1 MKSETRNSRNN
12 LHIRFN
18 LILFTFIIIS
28 TNSCKISTS
37 SYKEGKFLFETYCS
51 SCHGKNAEGLG
62 QWYPP
67 LTDSSYI
74 LNHRTQLAAWIRQG
88 IGRDSNTVFKG
99 RYLQV
104 EMPAN
109 KTIADVEICNILNY
123 LNEIHWHGKLFTID
137 EIKASLIQN
146 KN

>member
-1 MKSETRNSRNN
+1 MKSKTNNSRNN
-12 LHIRFN
+12 IHIRTH
-18 LILFTFIIIS
+18 LIIFTFIIIF
-28 TNSCKISTS
+28 TNSCKLSTS

-67 LTDSSYI
+67 LTDSTYI
-74 LNHRTQLAAWIRQG
+74 LKNRTQLAAWIRLG
-88 IGRDSNTVFKG
+88 IGRDSSAVFKG
-99 RYLQV
+99 RYQQV
-104 EMPAN
+104 DMPPN

-123 LNEIHWHGKLFTID
+123 LNELNWHGKLFTID
-137 EIKASLIQN
+137 EVKASLSLT